1 MSNLK
6 ELTYEQHK
14 KAETR
19 PFVKILFKGDIDPE
33 LYATYLYN
41 QFPMY
46 ELLETFAMSTGLV
59 NDIPEILRS
68 KAIYADFKALWPH
81 EEFPQQLPVVKKYL
95 DHLMTIKD
103 DPKKLMAH
111 MYVRHM
117 GDLSGGQMIAKR
129 VPGPNNYYNFSC
141 EIDDLKNRVRTKISD
156 DMVEEASICFDFA
169 AETFDDMMKLYEA
182 ANEQ

>member
-1 MSNLK
+1 MSLK
-6 ELTYEQHK
+6 DLTHEQHRS
-14 KAETR
+14 AETR
-19 PFVKILFKGDIDPE
+19 PFVKVLFKGDIDPE
-33 LYATYLYN
+33 IYATYLYS

-46 ELLETFAMSTGLV
+46 ELLEVFAMGAGLV

-81 EEFPQQLPVVKKYL
+81 EKFPTELPVVKKYL
-95 DHLMTIKD
+95 DHLMSIKD

-129 VPGPNNYYNFSC
+129 VPGPNNFYKFDC
-141 EIDDLKNRVRTKISD
+141 DIDDLKNRVRTKISD
-156 DMVEEASICFDFA
+156 DMADEARVAFAFA
-169 AETFDDMMKLYEA
+169 AETFDDMMKLVETS
-182 ANEQ
+182 NEQ